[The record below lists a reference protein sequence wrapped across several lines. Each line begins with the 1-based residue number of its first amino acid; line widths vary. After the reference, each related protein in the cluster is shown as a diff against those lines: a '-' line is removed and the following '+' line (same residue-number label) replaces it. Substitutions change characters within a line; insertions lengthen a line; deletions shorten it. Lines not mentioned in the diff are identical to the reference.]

1 MLKAICSR
9 KELTANSYYDCVK
22 DIIGCQQVQELRS
35 ITHHISTTRFQHCVN
50 VSYYSYMVCRKFNL
64 NARSAARAGLLHD
77 LFYYDRKQY
86 NSEKTKGQASHS
98 ENHAMLACANAAEI
112 TKISKLE
119 RDMIEKHMWPVTRP
133 MPKYK
138 ETYIITIIDKY
149 CAVLEFCVPKV
160 QRIVHR
166 KPQ

>member
-9 KELTANSYYDCVK
+9 KELTTNSYYECVK

-35 ITHHISTTRFQHCVN
+35 ITHHLSTTRFQHCVN
-50 VSYYSYMVCRKFNL
+50 VSYYTYVVCRKFNL